1 MFLFLGTI
9 TVCGGRQ
16 HQLLKLELVTVTVLA
31 LRA

>member
-1 MFLFLGTI
+1 MCLFLGMI

-16 HQLLKLELVTVTVLA
+16 HKILTLELVTVTVLA